1 LRDSKKYE
9 ESRSMKNI
17 EIFQSNGGQWYFHIK
32 GDNGEIIAQSE
43 AYTREADAEEGL
55 KTLQRVLAESEEKEV
70 IDGRNES
77 DRA

>member
-1 LRDSKKYE
+1 
-9 ESRSMKNI
+9 MKNI
-17 EIFQSNGGQWYFHIK
+17 EIFQSIGGQWYFHVK
-32 GDNGEIIAQSE
+32 GDNGEILAQSE
-43 AYTREADAEEGL
+43 GYTREADAEEGL

>member
-1 LRDSKKYE
+1 
-9 ESRSMKNI
+9 MKNI
-17 EIFQSNGGQWYFHIK
+17 EIFQSHGGQWYFHIK

-43 AYTREADAEEGL
+43 GYTREADAEEGL
-55 KTLQRVLAESEEKEV
+55 KTLQRVLAESEQKEV

>member
-1 LRDSKKYE
+1 
-9 ESRSMKNI
+9 MKNI

-43 AYTREADAEEGL
+43 GYTREADAEEGL
-55 KTLQRVLAESEEKEV
+55 KTLQRVLAESEQKEV